1 MVIKMTLLS
10 KITLPTHI
18 KYILDHPKEPVE
30 QNRLYKLYISLGLR
44 PELERTKDGSVW
56 IKYHPTQESQSL
68 DSVVENEAKDGIL
81 KCIVSGDYIHALQS
95 LGIDVRRG
103 LLKSLNYT
111 FIKMPEIAFYFCYNS
126 TRNIL
131 SHVKH

>member
-1 MVIKMTLLS
+1 MTIPS
-10 KITLPTHI
+10 RITLPTHI
-18 KYILDHPKEPVE
+18 KYILDQPEEPVE
-30 QNRLYKLYISLGLR
+30 QDRRYKLYTSLGLR
-44 PELERTKDGSVW
+44 PEPERTKDGSVW
-56 IKYHPTQESQSL
+56 VKYYPTQKSQSL
-68 DSVVENEAKDGIL
+68 DSVMETEAKDGIL

-111 FIKMPEIAFYFCYNS
+111 FIKMPEIAVYFCSNAAKS
-126 TRNIL
+126 IL